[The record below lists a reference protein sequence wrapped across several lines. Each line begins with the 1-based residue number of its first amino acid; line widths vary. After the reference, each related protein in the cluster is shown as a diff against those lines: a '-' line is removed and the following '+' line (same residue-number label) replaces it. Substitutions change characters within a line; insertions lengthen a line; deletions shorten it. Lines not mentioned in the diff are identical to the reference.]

1 MTWRF
6 LRRNSKHTDLDDE
19 IAHDLAAEADENL
32 RSGMSREQAECSS
45 RKNFGNVT
53 LVKESTREA
62 WGWTSLERLLRIP
75 HDEIRVRSGYQSSLA
90 PLHPGQPRGR
100 CRKPRRHPLE
110 VDTAAGARRGPD
122 GRQAKLER

>member
-62 WGWTSLERLLRIP
+62 WGWTSLERLLQDLRYAFRQI
-75 HDEIRVRSGYQSSLA
+75 
-90 PLHPGQPRGR
+90 
-100 CRKPRRHPLE
+100 
-110 VDTAAGARRGPD
+110 RRGP
-122 GRQAKLER
+122 GFAIVAVLSLGLGIGANTSIFTLINVMMLKSL